1 MVLKTCSKPR
11 LLANSILKS
20 IEKSKGKIEFPI
32 DPFKILEEYNI
43 IITFSEFDNLEDI

>member
-11 LLANSILKS
+11 LLVNSILKS

-43 IITFSEFDNLEDI
+43 IITFS